1 MCYPHVIHML
11 SVYYPYVIHMLSMCY
26 PYVIHMS
33 SMLLLV
39 CYLYATCM
47 FSVCYP
53 FGVNII
59 STAHPCVIH
68 VLSMS
73 VLSTCRRPASAA
85 PSWRQFASS
94 CCLQLLAFRGSG
106 QVKEGHVHFLVPRAC
121 RLTTQALLARRNKA
135 KGGQSARL
143 AASRMGMNPPGL
155 LSSGTGGDG
164 SALLV
169 HRLARAT
176 RIQSISPHKG

>member
-1 MCYPHVIHML
+1 
-11 SVYYPYVIHMLSMCY
+11 MCY

-47 FSVCYP
+47 FSMCYP
-53 FGVNII
+53 FGLNII
-59 STAHPCVIH
+59 STAYPSLINMFC
-68 VLSMS
+68 
-73 VLSTCRRPASAA
+73 TCRRPASAA

-94 CCLQLLAFRGSG
+94 CCLQLPAFRGSG